1 MSLNPQF
8 TYKKFLKSA
17 LKSLLKLQSKEKSDK
32 YKDLILLVSKR
43 YNKIKGRSK
52 KRSLNLSSHVP
63 LYKPTINEA
72 RDTLDPNRK
81 SVSDLVGKD
90 LIIKEKL
97 RKPKGSSR
105 NVIKKDFRK
114 VKLKGWKLLYI
125 RLKKSLRKS
134 KGWVREWEESSHGNP
149 RYLRNWHKRL
159 KSQEA
164 SLSQKISEKGIAEFF
179 KKEKNSFNPHFLRRK
194 FYSNLE
200 DPISLGYHEKCFNTG
215 GLRNLRADRTEV
227 YWLKKILKA
236 LKGKESL
243 PVQESKKKVGF
254 SKKTKT
260 LKGREIFEYL
270 RGFSRIGSQTKRKGN
285 VKNYRKLKRIRKA
298 KAFLRKGIPKKN
310 IGIIHI
316 NAGLKN
322 TIISLTD
329 LKGDV
334 KAWSSNGSVGF
345 IRKKKK
351 SPYASFVSGQAM
363 GEKAKY
369 LGYRGVII
377 NLKGAGRGRHNSCRG
392 LAKSGLKVLRIK
404 DRIRLPHNGCR
415 VRKKRRI

>member
-1 MSLNPQF
+1 MG
-8 TYKKFLKSA
+8 
-17 LKSLLKLQSKEKSDK
+17 KEKSDK

-63 LYKPTINEA
+63 LYKPTINKA

-164 SLSQKISEKGIAEFF
+164 SSSQKISEKGIAPFF
-179 KKEKNSFNPHFLRRK
+179 KEKVF
-194 FYSNLE
+194 SNLE

-236 LKGKESL
+236 LKGKEGL
-243 PVQESKKKVGF
+243 P
-254 SKKTKT
+254 
-260 LKGREIFEYL
+260 
-270 RGFSRIGSQTKRKGN
+270 
-285 VKNYRKLKRIRKA
+285 
-298 KAFLRKGIPKKN
+298 
-310 IGIIHI
+310 
-316 NAGLKN
+316 
-322 TIISLTD
+322 
-329 LKGDV
+329 
-334 KAWSSNGSVGF
+334 
-345 IRKKKK
+345 
-351 SPYASFVSGQAM
+351 
-363 GEKAKY
+363 
-369 LGYRGVII
+369 
-377 NLKGAGRGRHNSCRG
+377 
-392 LAKSGLKVLRIK
+392 
-404 DRIRLPHNGCR
+404 
-415 VRKKRRI
+415 